1 MPQKQPRIEVVPLE
15 INRDLSSVA
24 QIWAAALPN
33 YPLPAENLRKL
44 LPQPNAHHFVA
55 RTSPSPS
62 SSSKT
67 VGFCLAYTTRQHQ
80 KNPTERSTSGY
91 ISVLAV
97 HPENQGQG
105 IGSTLLNETKSW
117 FKQSFDSCYLEIGS
131 GFPRFWPGVPKDLP
145 DAQRVLDF
153 FIERGFQVRPDPPR
167 SVDLYRDLRNFNLK
181 HGDYVQRA
189 EEAGYTFS
197 PLRPEGYEECLAGQ
211 ERNFSHNAVR

>member
-1 MPQKQPRIEVVPLE
+1 MPQKQPRIEVVPLD

-55 RTSPSPS
+55 RTSSS

-91 ISVLAV
+91 ISVLVV

-105 IGSTLLNETKSW
+105 IGSTLLNKTKSW
-117 FKQSFDSCYLEIGS
+117 FKQSFDSCHLEIGS

-167 SVDLYRDLRNFNLK
+167 SVDLYRDLRNFSLND
-181 HGDYVQRA
+181 GEYVQRA
-189 EEAGYTFS
+189 EEAGYSFS

-211 ERNFSHNAVR
+211 ERNFSHNPVR

>member
-1 MPQKQPRIEVVPLE
+1 MPQRQHQINVVPLD
-15 INRDLSSVA
+15 IDRDLSSVA
-24 QIWAAALPN
+24 QIWTAALPN

-55 RTSPSPS
+55 RTAS

-80 KNPTERSTSGY
+80 KNPTEKSTSGY
-91 ISVLAV
+91 IAVLAV

-105 IGSTLLNETKSW
+105 IGSSLLNETKSW
-117 FKQSFDSCYLEIGS
+117 FKQSFDSCHLELGS

-145 DAQRVLDF
+145 DAERVLGF
-153 FIERGFQVRPDPPR
+153 FIDRGFQVRPDPPR
-167 SVDLYRDLRNFNLK
+167 SVDMYRELRNFSP
-181 HGDYVQRA
+181 GEVGCVQRA
-189 EEAGYTFS
+189 EKAGYTFS